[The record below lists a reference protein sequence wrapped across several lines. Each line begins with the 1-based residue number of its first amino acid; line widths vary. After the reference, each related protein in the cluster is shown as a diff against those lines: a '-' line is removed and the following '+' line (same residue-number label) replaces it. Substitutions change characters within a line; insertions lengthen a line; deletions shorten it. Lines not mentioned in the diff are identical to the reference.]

1 MPQLPT
7 WRTRPERAR
16 QHLPICSRRNPA
28 AEPAGPFQVASGST
42 TGERWLTRCPG
53 RFAYRTAAANFKTG
67 SSRRRD
73 TGSYSESSGPGLLC
87 SAGLPRCRDTSILS
101 IEQTAHAS
109 LHPAPLAETRRG
121 GSIQIGKPKDPSGRR
136 YQSSCRYE
144 RRGETSRAAHPSSSL
159 AEL

>member
-1 MPQLPT
+1 MAQQPKR
-7 WRTRPERAR
+7 RTRPERGR
-16 QHLPICSRRNPA
+16 QPRPICSRRKPA
-28 AEPAGPFQVASGST
+28 AEMAGPFQIASGST
-42 TGERWLTRCPG
+42 TGECWLTRCPG
-53 RFAYRTAAANFKTG
+53 RLAYRTAAANFKTG
-67 SSRRRD
+67 SIRWRD

-109 LHPAPLAETRRG
+109 LHPAPQTETRQG

-136 YQSSCRYE
+136 YQSSCRYQ
-144 RRGETSRAAHPSSSL
+144 RRGETTRAAHPSSSL